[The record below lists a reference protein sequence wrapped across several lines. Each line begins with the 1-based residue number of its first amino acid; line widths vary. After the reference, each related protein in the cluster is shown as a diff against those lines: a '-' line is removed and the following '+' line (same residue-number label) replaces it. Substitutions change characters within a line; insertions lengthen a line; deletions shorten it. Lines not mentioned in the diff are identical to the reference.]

1 MLGTV
6 IDGVALVLSDDD
18 NVATATED
26 LPEET
31 VVAIDESLPDPP
43 SKQIE
48 LCNHIEFGHK
58 FALTT
63 IQTGEPVCKYGE
75 IIGTATREISPGEWV
90 HTHNCESERGRG
102 DTEAV

>member
-6 IDGVALVLSDDD
+6 IDDVALVLSDDD

-26 LPEET
+26 LSKKIVLKFDKSLSNQPPE
-31 VVAIDESLPDPP
+31 
-43 SKQIE
+43 QIE
-48 LCNHIEFGHK
+48 LCNDIEFGHK

-63 IQTGEPVCKYGE
+63 IQNGEPVCKYGE
-75 IIGTATREISPGEWV
+75 VIGTATREISAGEWV

-102 DTEAV
+102 DTESI